1 MKYSQGKTGRIF
13 IVRLEDGEIIHKCI
27 EELAAKENIRAAG
40 VIILGGADKD
50 SRLVVGP
57 IKGRGAVIEPMEL
70 ILDDVYEIT
79 GTGTIFPDESGKAV
93 LHLHAACGRKDK
105 THTGCVRRGV
115 KVWHI
120 GEVII
125 FEIFLT
131 IQVPKMAAYNYK
143 YILNVKLFSKFLR
156 MFSNVLLVVS

>member
-1 MKYSQGKTGRIF
+1 MKYSQGKVGRIF

-27 EELAAKENIRAAG
+27 EELAAKENISAAG

-57 IKGRGAVIEPMEL
+57 RKGRSAVIEPME
-70 ILDDVYEIT
+70 IMLDDVHEIA

-105 THTGCVRRGV
+105 THTGCIRRGM
-115 KVWHI
+115 KVWHV

-125 FEIFLT
+125 FEILET
-131 IQVPKMAAYNYK
+131 KA
-143 YILNVKLFSKFLR
+143 LR
-156 MFSNVLLVVS
+156 KKDAVTGFELLEP

>member
-1 MKYSQGKTGRIF
+1 VKYSQGKTGRIF

-27 EELAAKENIRAAG
+27 EELAIKENIRAAG
-40 VIILGGADKD
+40 VMILGGADKD

-57 IKGRGAVIEPMEL
+57 RTGRSAVIEPMEL

-79 GTGTIFPDESGKAV
+79 GTGTIFPDESGKPI

-105 THTGCVRRGV
+105 TCTGCIRRGV

-125 FEIFLT
+125 FEILET
-131 IQVPKMAAYNYK
+131 KA
-143 YILNVKLFSKFLR
+143 LR
-156 MFSNVLLVVS
+156 KKDAGTGFELLEP